1 MDIKGVQKELRMEG
15 IADWLKIKTTSGKA
29 AAQHAPW
36 SSNHKVLQRRTDQIA
51 ALRQSKAINTLG
63 PLFDIVA
70 ANEAEAQKPLDPT
83 NEFAEECYGQLLF
96 TGEYFKPL
104 NFVPF
109 LLTVLRF
116 WKIYLNPA
124 ITVSMPLVA
133 VVLPYIILRYIMNVP
148 IPISAYITIVKEVY
162 SGNGFKG
169 LLPQA
174 PHLEGGINDI
184 VRQADQAPT
193 MDILGKLKFYAQA
206 SWTLF
211 SVGQAMWQPIQA
223 AKHLYSLDEVMYK
236 QGQALINV
244 YEAAKVAREAL
255 NECGFKVEPLPLE
268 SGELGDP
275 RQAVATALECPARVR
290 LLFTLIGQWELLYAL
305 ASNKDITLV
314 KWIKARRPTII
325 LSRTF
330 DIHVDE
336 ESRVPISL
344 NMSNNQHALLTGP
357 NRGGKSTALRA
368 IGRSVFMAHCFGVAI
383 GARATMTPLKWM
395 QTCLRL
401 EDIPGSA
408 SLFERE
414 VSVAALALDR
424 AQTPKSRGLVLIDE
438 LFHSTNPPDAE
449 IASRRFLNGLWSTK
463 QTLSVISTHMF
474 QLLDE
479 TQERGIQQ
487 LCCPAVY
494 RQDGSVKYF
503 YGLQEG
509 ICKVSSVGEILREQG
524 LRPSS

>member
-1 MDIKGVQKELRMEG
+1 MDIKGVQAELRMEG
-15 IADWLKIKTTSGKA
+15 IADWLKIKTVSGKETINKP
-29 AAQHAPW
+29 HW
-36 SSNHKVLQRRTDQIA
+36 SSNIKTLQRRTDQIA
-51 ALRQSKAINTLG
+51 ALKQSSAIEKLG
-63 PLFDIVA
+63 PLFDTI
-70 ANEAEAQKPLDPT
+70 ANNEELAKKPLSPD

-104 NFVPF
+104 NYVPF

-124 ITVSMPLVA
+124 MTISMPIVALVM
-133 VVLPYIILRYIMNVP
+133 PYIIIRYVMNIP
-148 IPISAYITIVKEVY
+148 MPISVYVGIVKEVY
-162 SGNGFKG
+162 SGQGFKG
-169 LLPQA
+169 ILPAA
-174 PHLEGGINDI
+174 PHLEGDI
-184 VRQADQAPT
+184 HNVVTQASQTNT
-193 MDILGKLKFYAQA
+193 MDFFGKLKFYGQA
-206 SWTLF
+206 GWLIF
-211 SVGQAMWQPIQA
+211 SMGQAMWQPIQS
-223 AKHLYSLDEVMYK
+223 AKHLYSLDLVMYK
-236 QGQALINV
+236 QGEALINV
-244 YEAAKVAREAL
+244 FNAAASAREAL
-255 NECGFKVEPLPLE
+255 LECGFKVEPLPL
-268 SGELGDP
+268 SSSELGDP
-275 RQAVATALECPARVR
+275 RQAVATALESPARVR

-305 ASNKDITLV
+305 AAHKDITLV
-314 KWIKARRPTII
+314 KWIKSKRPT
-325 LSRTF
+325 LSLTKTF
-330 DIHVDE
+330 DIHVPE
-336 ESRVPISL
+336 EGRIPISI
-344 NMSNNQHALLTGP
+344 NMNNGQHALLTGP

-383 GARATMTPLKWM
+383 GRQASMTPLKWM

-414 VSVAALALDR
+414 VSVAALALQR
-424 AQTPKSRGLVLIDE
+424 AQIPKSRGLVLIDE

-463 QTLSVISTHMF
+463 QTMSVISTHMF
-474 QLLDE
+474 QLLEE

-487 LCCPAVY
+487 VCCPAVY

-503 YGLQEG
+503 YGLRPG

>member
-15 IADWLKIKTTSGKA
+15 IADWLKIKTTSGKT
-29 AAQHAPW
+29 AAQQAPW
-36 SSNHKVLQRRTDQIA
+36 SSNKRALQRRTDQIA
-51 ALRQSKAINTLG
+51 ALRRSTAINKLG
-63 PLFDIVA
+63 PIFDIVA
-70 ANEAEAQKPLDPT
+70 ANEAEAQKPLDPS

-124 ITVSMPLVA
+124 VTVSMPLIALVM
-133 VVLPYIILRYIMNVP
+133 PYIIIRYIMNIP
-148 IPISAYITIVKEVY
+148 MPISVYIGIVKEVY
-162 SGNGFKG
+162 TGNGFKG
-169 LLPQA
+169 ILPQA
-174 PHLEGGINDI
+174 PHLEGGITEM
-184 VRQADQAPT
+184 VKQADQAPS
-193 MDILGKLKFYAQA
+193 MDILGKLKFYSQA
-206 SWTLF
+206 GWTLF

-223 AKHLYSLDEVMYK
+223 AKHLYSLDDVMYK
-236 QGQALINV
+236 QGVALINV
-244 YEAAKVAREAL
+244 FEAAQVAREAL
-255 NECGFKVEPLPLE
+255 LESGFKVEPLPLE
-268 SGELGDP
+268 SSELADP

-314 KWIKARRPTII
+314 KWIKSKRPTVS
-325 LSRTF
+325 LFRTF

-336 ESRVPISL
+336 EARVPISID
-344 NMSNNQHALLTGP
+344 MSKGQHALLTGP

-424 AQTPKSRGLVLIDE
+424 AQTAKSRGLVLIDE

-449 IASRRFLNGLWSTK
+449 IASRQFLNGLWGTK
-463 QTLSVISTHMF
+463 QTLSIISTHMF

-503 YGLQEG
+503 YGLEQG
-509 ICKVSSVGEILREQG
+509 ICRVSSVREILKEQG

>member
-15 IADWLKIKTTSGKA
+15 IADWLKIKTTSGKT
-29 AAQHAPW
+29 AAQQAPW
-36 SSNHKVLQRRTDQIA
+36 SSNPKVLQRRTDQIA
-51 ALRQSKAINTLG
+51 ALRQSKAILKLG
-63 PLFDIVA
+63 PLFDTIA
-70 ANEAEAQKPLDPT
+70 KNEAEAQKPLDPA

-104 NFVPF
+104 NYIPF

-124 ITVSMPLVA
+124 VTVSMPLIAIVM
-133 VVLPYIILRYIMNVP
+133 PYIILRFVMNIP
-148 IPISAYITIVKEVY
+148 MPISVYIGIVKEVY
-162 SGNGFKG
+162 TGNGFKG
-169 LLPQA
+169 LLPSA
-174 PHLEGGINDI
+174 PHLEGGISDI
-184 VRQADQAPT
+184 MRQADQAPS
-193 MDILGKLKFYAQA
+193 MDIFGKLKFYAQA
-206 SWTLF
+206 GWTLF

-236 QGQALINV
+236 QGEALINV
-244 YEAAKVAREAL
+244 YNAASNAREL
-255 NECGFKVEPLPLE
+255 LLECGFKVEPLPI
-268 SGELGDP
+268 DCP
-275 RQAVATALECPARVR
+275 QDARQAVATALESPARVR
-290 LLFTLIGQWELLYAL
+290 LLFTLIGHWELLYSL
-305 ASNKDITLV
+305 ANCKDICLV
-314 KWIKARRPTII
+314 KWIK
-325 LSRTF
+325 SRTPSIKLTKTF

-336 ESRVPISL
+336 SNRVPISIDMT
-344 NMSNNQHALLTGP
+344 NSRHALLTGP

-368 IGRSVFMAHCFGVAI
+368 VGRSIFMAHCFGVAI
-383 GARATMTPLKWM
+383 GRRAIMTPLKWM

-414 VSVAALALDR
+414 VAVAALALNR
-424 AQTPKSRGLVLIDE
+424 AQTPKSRGIVLIDE

-449 IASRRFLNGLWSTK
+449 IASRQFLNGLWGTK
-463 QTLSVISTHMF
+463 QTMSIISTHMF

-479 TQERGIQQ
+479 TDERGIQQ
-487 LCCPAVY
+487 VCCPAVY

-503 YGLQEG
+503 YGLRPG
-509 ICKVSSVGEILREQG
+509 ICKVSSVREILKEQG